1 MLSLGV
7 DRRGTYVV
15 SEQVEKAPTYDYAC
29 NLTRTA
35 VRINFPEIKSE
46 VFVNLLGYK
55 GSEKQALDV
64 IQSFWPELEFSD
76 FNTKDL

>member
-55 GSEKQALDV
+55 GIARNKPLTLSK
-64 IQSFWPELEFSD
+64 
-76 FNTKDL
+76 KCG